1 MANYDLIY
9 PGQTIDQ
16 LLTTAYYL
24 KNAGYIFLGSASSYS
39 GTPSQRAWLIAPS
52 GFTGF
57 GFSEAIP
64 IGSMGICLYNG
75 ASWSGV
81 TINVVTVDETMTAG
95 SDNPISSGAVYDV
108 LSTITQGISA
118 QLDSLELA
126 DATDPSDILDVLTVA
141 LKMTKGGFDVVV
153 SSLNILSATASKA
166 GLMSAADKIKL
177 DGFVNNIRSLV
188 FADTTPSSYLG
199 TQIVESL
206 KWTVDNVQEVI
217 TTLTLLAASSE
228 KAGLMSAADKAYV
241 DGLPTTLGTMTSA
254 LQDMLASILS
264 IVFDDTTPSSDKANK
279 IEETMKWTSG
289 GIQRAI
295 TTLTILS
302 ATASKAGL
310 MSAADK
316 AYVDG
321 LPATLTSLSNSI
333 NSIETDLLNYYTK
346 EQTYSKTEVD
356 TLLDGK
362 QNVIDDLAAIRSGS
376 TAGATAVQPAD
387 MNSAISSVRASIGYY
402 ECSTAAGTVAKTVS
416 APGYSLTNGGCIRIK
431 MANAN
436 TADNVTLNINSTGA
450 KALYYDCAQ
459 ASSANTWEAGEVL
472 EVYYDGTQYQC
483 VSGGGGKFATGQKV
497 KDVSISDEINNDGSL
512 LTGKAVFP
520 ISQDIEEAES
530 TSEPVTVTYVQ
541 GSTYNN
547 TGADTPDNNCIRTDY
562 LDVSDV
568 SSITLSSVLPSGYT
582 LSVKPTW
589 YNSSKALLS
598 TPSWTGQSDSDITVA
613 VPNGA
618 YYLRLVVSGN
628 NNGTQ
633 ITLTPA
639 SATAYSFVLR
649 PFESDSRWH
658 GLLKKCEI
666 LNEIDNTP
674 VENSQKLVRS
684 GGIYDILFS
693 SVATTVDGT
702 TLTSC
707 GGTIRPSDLKWI
719 ANNAYYGAL
728 IDVQDKTGEF
738 VKIIK
743 NANGNSISYTFVR
756 AGFSANQSA
765 QFASGY
771 SNVVVSSADVETI
784 VPDDAVYLYVYMRSE
799 NTIFTPSK
807 VVFGV
812 DNFNDRIIAV
822 EGVAAD
828 VEELDKAVF
837 SEDNE
842 ETILGTSIPSCGG
855 TISNQN
861 KWTAN
866 RDYFG
871 GLISCAE
878 YQGKSCFIKKGT
890 LNVVYTFLTSGF
902 SAGNTPQYATGYSST
917 VGSSTDVDI
926 EVPSDAVYLYIY
938 LQSTSANNYRP
949 QYVKLGYEGLV
960 KKVGEIEQK
969 LDNMTGGNSF
979 RIACYNIGHFSHGAN
994 QNSSI
999 TGTDYVEKL
1008 AAYRQL
1014 VYGKLGTDVIGLC
1027 EYSAIFGNDGTT
1039 NQSAEEVLFNRFE
1052 FDYIGE
1058 QIRYSCN
1065 ALYSNMYVENM
1076 SKKIYECNQ
1085 NAVITHTT
1093 AIEATDYYYIEADL
1107 WFHGSLIKLIM
1118 THLAFDNNNPQIV
1131 ANQISELITK
1141 FASEPK
1147 VIMMGDWN
1155 VASFSQ
1161 FDPFVAAG
1169 YTLGNKG
1176 QATYSDTNTTKAL
1189 DNIIVK
1195 GVEISN
1201 VGVVQTSGLSD
1212 HLPIYATIT
1221 LS

>member
-75 ASWSGV
+75 TSWSGV
-81 TINVVTVDETMTAG
+81 TINVVTVDENMRAG

-141 LKMTKGGFDVVV
+141 LKMTRGGFDVVV
-153 SSLNILSATASKA
+153 SSLDILSATASKA

-188 FADTTPSSYLG
+188 FADTTPSSDLG
-199 TQIVESL
+199 TKIVESL

-217 TTLTLLAASSE
+217 TTLTLLAASTE
-228 KAGLMSAADKAYV
+228 KAGLMSASDKAYV
-241 DGLPTTLGTMTSA
+241 DGLPSTLGNLTSA

-264 IVFDDTTPSSDKANK
+264 IVFDDTTPSSDKADK
-279 IEETMKWTSG
+279 IVETMKWTSG

-295 TTLTILS
+295 TTLTIL
-302 ATASKAGL
+302 AASTEKAGL

-362 QNVIDDLAAIRSGS
+362 QNVIDDLASIRSGAS
-376 TAGATAVQPAD
+376 AGATAVQPAD

-402 ECSTAAGTVAKTVS
+402 ECSTAAATAAKVVS
-416 APGYSLTNGGCIRIK
+416 ASGYTLANGGCIRIK
-431 MANAN
+431 MTNVN
-436 TADNVTLNINSTGA
+436 TADNVTLNINSIGA
-450 KALYYDCAQ
+450 KALYYDGAQ
-459 ASSANTWEAGEVL
+459 ASSSNSWEAGEVL

-483 VSGGGGKFATGQKV
+483 ASAGGGKFATGENV
-497 KDVSISDEINNDGSL
+497 KDISLSDVIQDSEREIPTCGAVYDELYISETLSPTSDMYVMYGMAADQTHYQSSTNRVSLKLPYATTIIITNITSGYRVAVAQFNVQNADAPLPTMNGTLVNDSGWITSPSTVQRYDGANYIVFTIGKTNNSNITVSEAQAGVTFSFVTKEKKMDS
-512 LTGKAVFP
+512 
-520 ISQDIEEAES
+520 IQQDIDNVENEVQQINDVLF
-530 TSEPVTVTYVQ
+530 TSEEIIVE
-541 GSTYNN
+541 GS
-547 TGADTPDNNCIRTDY
+547 
-562 LDVSDV
+562 
-568 SSITLSSVLPSGYT
+568 
-582 LSVKPTW
+582 
-589 YNSSKALLS
+589 
-598 TPSWTGQSDSDITVA
+598 
-613 VPNGA
+613 
-618 YYLRLVVSGN
+618 
-628 NNGTQ
+628 
-633 ITLTPA
+633 
-639 SATAYSFVLR
+639 
-649 PFESDSRWH
+649 
-658 GLLKKCEI
+658 
-666 LNEIDNTP
+666 
-674 VENSQKLVRS
+674 
-684 GGIYDILFS
+684 
-693 SVATTVDGT
+693 

-707 GGTIRPSDLKWI
+707 GGTIRTSDLKWI
-719 ANNAYYGAL
+719 ANGTYYGGL
-728 IDVQDKTGEF
+728 IDVQDKIGEI
-738 VKIIK
+738 VRIIK
-743 NANGNSISYTFVR
+743 NANGNDISYTFLT
-756 AGFSANQSA
+756 AGFSAGNTP

-771 SNVVVSSADVETI
+771 SNVIVSSTDVKTI
-784 VPDDAVYLYVYMRSE
+784 VPDDAVYLYVYMNS
-799 NTIFTPSK
+799 NGTIYIPSQ
-807 VVFGV
+807 VIFGV
-812 DNFNDRIIAV
+812 DNFNDRITAI

-837 SEDNE
+837 SQDDE
-842 ETILGTSIPSCGG
+842 EIILGTAIPSCGG
-855 TISNQN
+855 TINNQN
-861 KWTAN
+861 KWQADN
-866 RDYFG
+866 NYFG
-871 GLISCAE
+871 GLISCVE
-878 YQGKSCFIKKGT
+878 YRGKTCFIKRGT
-890 LNVVYTFLTSGF
+890 LNISYAFLTSGF
-902 SAGNTPQYATGYSST
+902 SAGQTPNYATGYT
-917 VGSSTDVDI
+917 NVVKPSTDVDTI
-926 EVPSDAVYLYIY
+926 VPSDATYLYVY

-960 KKVGEIEQK
+960 KKVGEIEQE
-969 LDNMTGGNSF
+969 LDNMSGGNSF

-999 TGTDYVEKL
+999 TGTDYADKL

-1014 VYGKLGTDVIGLC
+1014 VYGKLGVDVLGLC

-1039 NQSAEEVLFNRFE
+1039 NQSAKEVLFNRFE

-1065 ALYSNMYVENM
+1065 ALYSNLYVENM

-1093 AIEATDYYYIEADL
+1093 LIEATDYYYIEADL

-1161 FDPFVAAG
+1161 FDPFVEAG
-1169 YTLGNKG
+1169 YILGNKG
-1176 QATYSDTNTTKAL
+1176 QATFSDTNLTKAL

-1195 GVEISN
+1195 GVELSN
-1201 VGVVQTSGLSD
+1201 FTVVQTSGLSD